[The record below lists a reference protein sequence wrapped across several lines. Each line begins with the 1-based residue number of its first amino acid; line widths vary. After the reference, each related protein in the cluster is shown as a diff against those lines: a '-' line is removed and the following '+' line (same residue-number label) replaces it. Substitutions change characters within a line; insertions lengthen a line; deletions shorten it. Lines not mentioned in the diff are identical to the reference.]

1 MEIYYSRSFSS
12 RSPHPASLPLT
23 ISNIMMQQQPIS
35 SSNKRET
42 YSPSTKINMAAIVGV
57 LSSSK
62 GFNQPRYK
70 NSPKKQQIILNEDI
84 AGHLT
89 PKLAFPLTKEN
100 DRKFSVV
107 ETQLQQL
114 HSPIKKEVKFSP
126 RLGNYPHLR
135 LQNITPLRKR
145 DEGQNTDPIVELNQN

>member
-12 RSPHPASLPLT
+12 RSPHPPALPLT
-23 ISNIMMQQQPIS
+23 ISNMVMQQQPIS
-35 SSNKRET
+35 SSNKRES
-42 YSPSTKINMAAIVGV
+42 YSPTTKINMAAIASV

-62 GFNQPRYK
+62 GFSQARYK
-70 NSPKKQQIILNEDI
+70 NTPKKQQIILNEDI

-89 PKLAFPLTKEN
+89 PKLALPLTKEN

-107 ETQLQQL
+107 ETNVQQQQL
-114 HSPIKKEVKFSP
+114 SSTKKEVKFSP

-135 LQNITPLRKR
+135 IQNLTPLRKR
-145 DEGQNTDPIVELNQN
+145 DEG